1 MRITV
6 KILKGKEC
14 VITVTP
20 ETTILEMK
28 QQISSI
34 LDIPVVHQKIVH
46 LGRSL
51 VDENT
56 IASYPSIKDGTKLN
70 LAVKKP
76 DPLKEVI
83 YRSFRKYYND
93 DFSEK
98 LTKEFMKDFESKLS
112 QLSLDDIEKLAEN
125 MLAYS
130 M

>member
-1 MRITV
+1 MRLTV

-14 VITVTP
+14 VITVNP
-20 ETTILEMK
+20 ETTVLEMK
-28 QQISSI
+28 QQISQI

-56 IASYPSIKDGTKLN
+56 ISTYPTIKDGTKLN

-93 DFSEK
+93 EHSEK
-98 LTKEFMKDFESKLS
+98 LTKEFMKDFEAKLR